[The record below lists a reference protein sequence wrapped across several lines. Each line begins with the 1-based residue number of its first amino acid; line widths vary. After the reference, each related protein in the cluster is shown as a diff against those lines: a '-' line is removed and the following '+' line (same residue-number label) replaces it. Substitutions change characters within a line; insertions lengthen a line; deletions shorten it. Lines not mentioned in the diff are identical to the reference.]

1 MTVLVVLSEHVIIA
15 IFKNIVSRNVQMML
29 FVKSVKKPFLI
40 HQLVPGHVLPKQV
53 VDVIRRNV
61 LIKVRAVQEEC
72 VSPQ

>member
-1 MTVLVVLSEHVIIA
+1 MLVVLSGHVIIA

-40 HQLVPGHVLPKQV
+40 HPLVPGHVLPKEV
-53 VDVIRRNV
+53 VDVILRNV

-72 VSPQ
+72 ASPQ